1 MNIGYFCK
9 NGILTVSI
17 EGRVDSVTAPQAGSE
32 LNRIFAEN
40 EHTEAVI
47 DADKLEYISSAGLR
61 VILKLRKS
69 EPALKIIN
77 ASIEVYDIFE
87 MTGFNEMMTVE
98 KAYRRLSV
106 DGCPVIG
113 KGAKG
118 TVYRYNG
125 DTVVKV
131 YKDNGSLPDIINER
145 KLARRAFVLGVPT
158 AISYDI
164 VRVGD
169 SYGSVFELLDAKSY
183 SQLISDDMEHIDGY
197 IADFAATLK
206 NIHST
211 VVNSEDIPDIKKYIF
226 NGLETAKV
234 CLDGTSYAKLKK
246 LITEVPDKN
255 TMLHCDYH
263 TNNVMRQNGETM
275 LIDMDRIS
283 HGHPVFEL
291 ANIHMTYVVFGENDP
306 GVVEDF
312 LGLPYDTA
320 KYIWKKFLVFYLG
333 TNDEKVISDVE
344 RKASVLSY
352 FRLVRRCVTDKGV
365 DAALAE
371 YANSKLVPLL
381 GSVDTLDF

>member
-1 MNIGYFCK
+1 MNIAFTCK
-9 NGILTVSI
+9 NGILTVSV
-17 EGRVDSVTAPQAGSE
+17 EGRLDSLTAPDAGKE
-32 LNRIFAEN
+32 LDRIFADN
-40 EHTEAVI
+40 EHTEAVV

-61 VILKLRKS
+61 VILKLRKA
-69 EPALKIIN
+69 EPTLKIIN
-77 ASIEVYDIFE
+77 TSIEVYDIFE
-87 MTGFNEMMTVE
+87 MTGFNEMMTIE

-131 YKDNGSLPDIINER
+131 YRDNGSLPDIINER

-164 VRVGD
+164 VRVGE

-183 SQLISDDMEHIDGY
+183 SQLISDDMEHIDKY
-197 IADFAATLK
+197 IEDFASTLK
-206 NIHST
+206 SIHST
-211 VVNSEDIPDIKKYIF
+211 VVNSVDIPDIKDYIM

-234 CLDGTSYAKLKK
+234 CLDDNSYAKLKK

-263 TNNVMRQNGETM
+263 TNNVMCQNGETM

-283 HGHPVFEL
+283 HGHPIFEL

-306 GVVEDF
+306 KVVEDF
-312 LGLPYDTA
+312 LGLPYHTA
-320 KYIWKKFLVFYLG
+320 KYIWKKFLSIYLG
-333 TNDEKVISDVE
+333 TNDKNIIADVE

-352 FRLVRRCVTDKGV
+352 FRLIRRCVKDNGV
-365 DAALAE
+365 DKALAE
-371 YANSKLVPLL
+371 YANSKLIPLL
-381 GSVDTLDF
+381 AAVDTLDF